1 MKFTE
6 FFISLVDKTTTL
18 AQLELI
24 LKEIALYRKY
34 NWKKEKQLL
43 CFILMQ
49 MVGNFCNSLYTVTF
63 LDKTIHHL

>member
-24 LKEIALYRKY
+24 LKEIALYR
-34 NWKKEKQLL
+34 NTTEKK
-43 CFILMQ
+43 
-49 MVGNFCNSLYTVTF
+49 
-63 LDKTIHHL
+63 KTIVVLYFNADGGELL